1 MKRIGIAGDWHH
13 NNEWA
18 LFSLRLFQK
27 HGIKEIYHVGDFGI
41 YSHAKGQQYLDE
53 VNNECSSSGINLL
66 ITPGNHEDYDL
77 INNIPVDPEN
87 GKQWIRSNIALLPR
101 GYRWEIDG
109 KKFVSLGG
117 AASIGFTSQTAG
129 YDWWPEESIT
139 FGDVLKVSSDGVAD
153 VMITHEAPNGLEH
166 VRKSK
171 GASGGEW
178 LEVELYYAY
187 ESQKKMTMA
196 VEAVEPKVL
205 FHGHY
210 HCGYEENVI
219 FTNLEGGGFTTRVFG
234 MNMDSQNRNL
244 GIFTPATYDF
254 EWLKC

>member
-1 MKRIGIAGDWHH
+1 MKKIGIAGDWHH
-13 NNEWA
+13 NLGWA
-18 LFSLRLFQK
+18 VSSIKRFSDS
-27 HGIKEIYHVGDFGI
+27 GIKAVYHVGDFGI
-41 YSHAKGQQYLDE
+41 YSHAKGQTYLDE
-53 VNNECSSSGINLL
+53 VNNSCVFAGVTLFV
-66 ITPGNHEDYDL
+66 TPGNHEDYDL
-77 INNIPVDPEN
+77 INKTPVDPGS
-87 GKQWIRSNIALLPR
+87 GKQWLRSNIALLPR
-101 GYRWEIDG
+101 GYRWEMDG
-109 KKFVSLGG
+109 RSFVSLGG

-129 YDWWPEESIT
+129 YDWWPEEAIT
-139 FGDVLKVSSDGVAD
+139 FDDVYRVSTGGTAD
-153 VMITHEAPNGLEH
+153 VMITHEAPNGIEH
-166 VRKSK
+166 VRQAK

-210 HCGYEENVI
+210 HCGYEENALFI
-219 FTNLEGGGFTTRVFG
+219 GLEGDGFTTRVVG

-254 EWLKC
+254 EWLK

>member
-13 NNEWA
+13 NLNWA
-18 LFSLRLFQK
+18 VQSIGRFK
-27 HGIKEIYHVGDFGI
+27 DAGISAVYHVGDFGL
-41 YSHAKGQQYLDE
+41 YSHSSGQKYLDE
-53 VNNECSSSGINLL
+53 VNDACASSSITLF

-77 INNIPVDPEN
+77 ISSVPISED
-87 GKQWIRSNIALLPR
+87 GIQWVRPNVGLLPR
-101 GYRWEIDG
+101 GYRWELDG
-109 KKFVSLGG
+109 RSFVSLGG
-117 AASIGFTSQTAG
+117 AASITFTSQTAG
-129 YDWWPEESIT
+129 VDWWPEEQIT
-139 FGDVLKVSSDGVAD
+139 FEDVYQVSAGGTAD
-153 VMITHEAPNGLEH
+153 VMITHEAPNGIEN
-166 VRKSK
+166 VRQAKSR
-171 GASGGEW
+171 SGGEW

-210 HCGYEENVI
+210 HCGYEENVL
-219 FTNLEGGGFTTRVFG
+219 FSNLEGEGFTCRVVG

-254 EWLKC
+254 EWLK